1 MRARLGALVTAAVL
15 VAVLG
20 ACGNEPSDSAGSGGA
35 GSSTTAPTGQPSGD
49 TSIDLPG
56 LGEDSSTVPP
66 STTVPPPPS
75 KTAPTKAPS
84 SSEPGKPTAADVR
97 APFDPCK
104 VLRWA
109 DFPQVVRHKKNKPP
123 RLSEVDKDDVFE
135 TGCVY
140 DNTVFSVGEND
151 SSTEYFGLLVAWGPQ
166 LRPATYTNKKKWHP
180 TSYSGKRAV
189 VTSQSISRGNEQCTT
204 IVQLGRG
211 GIGMTLTNGR
221 FMSQIDTCKV
231 LRRMAT
237 FAAAR
242 TH

>member
-1 MRARLGALVTAAVL
+1 MRARLGALVTVAAL
-15 VAVLG
+15 TAVLG
-20 ACGNEPSDSAGSGGA
+20 ACGNEPSADDAAPGGA
-35 GSSTTAPTGQPSGD
+35 GSSGAPSSSVPSSE

-56 LGEDSSTVPP
+56 LDDSSTPPSVPP
-66 STTVPPPPS
+66 RPST
-75 KTAPTKAPS
+75 TAPTKAPS
-84 SSEPGKPTAADVR
+84 SSDPGKPTAADVK

-109 DFPQVVRHKKNKPP
+109 DFPQVVRNKKNRPP

-135 TGCVY
+135 TGCIY

-151 SSTEYFGLLVAWGPQ
+151 SSTQYFGLLVAWGPQ
-166 LRPATYTNKKKWHP
+166 LRPATYTNRKKWHP

-221 FMSQIDTCKV
+221 FSSQIDTCRV
-231 LRRMAT
+231 LRKMAT
-237 FAAAR
+237 LAAAR
-242 TH
+242 TQ